1 MLTRRD
7 FTTLAGSAAV
17 FAVAAPHVLRADTP
31 QAVRLGNA
39 SGLIDAQLIFQ
50 TVGENKRLDY
60 YHKDNCE
67 IEIVNMSSAGQ
78 TLQAVASGSAD
89 VSAVSPVAFLNVY
102 AKNPGLDVIFPYC
115 WLRQAHWS
123 VAVKPDS
130 PIKSL
135 AELKG
140 KTIGIRNQG
149 DTGYIGA
156 RAMFSELGIDPDKDV
171 EWAPIGEGGPA
182 GEAIYRDRVA
192 AMAYWDG
199 GFARIENAGFKIRHL
214 PNTPGMRLLFG
225 NAYAVRK
232 STFAKNRDLLTRF
245 FRANA
250 KSTAFAHAN
259 PELSIRLHWEVYPES
274 KPKGKTD
281 AEALAEAL
289 NVVNSR
295 KDKWLAGPGQAD
307 KRFGAMSKE
316 EWEAQVKFVGLEDK
330 VKDVSPI
337 FTTDLIDDINK
348 FDRAAIEKQAREMT
362 M

>member
-7 FTTLAGSAAV
+7 FTTLAGTAAA
-17 FAVAAPHVLRADTP
+17 FAVAAPRVLRADTP
-31 QAVRLGNA
+31 KTVRLGNA

-60 YHKDNCE
+60 YHKEGCD
-67 IEIVNMSSAGQ
+67 IEIVNMSGASQ

-102 AKNPGLDVIFPYC
+102 AKNPNIDVVFAYC

-123 VAVKPDS
+123 VVVKPDS
-130 PIKSL
+130 PLKSL

-156 RAMFSELGIDPDKDV
+156 RAMLSEIGIDPDKDV

-182 GEAIYRDRVA
+182 GEAIYRGRVA
-192 AMAYWDG
+192 AMAFWDG
-199 GFARIENAGFKIRHL
+199 GIARIENAGFALRHL
-214 PNTPGMRLLFG
+214 PNTPGMQKLFG

-232 STFAKNRDLLTRF
+232 STFADNRDLLTRF

-250 KSTAFAHAN
+250 KSTVFAHAN

-281 AEALAEAL
+281 AEAMAEAL
-289 NVVNSR
+289 HVVNAR
-295 KDKWLAGPGQAD
+295 KDKWLPGPGQTD
-307 KRFGAMSKE
+307 KRFGAMSKD

-330 VKDVSPI
+330 IKDVSPI
-337 FTTDLIDDINK
+337 FTTALIDDVNK
-348 FDRAAIEKQAREMT
+348 FDRAAIEKQAHEMT
-362 M
+362 I